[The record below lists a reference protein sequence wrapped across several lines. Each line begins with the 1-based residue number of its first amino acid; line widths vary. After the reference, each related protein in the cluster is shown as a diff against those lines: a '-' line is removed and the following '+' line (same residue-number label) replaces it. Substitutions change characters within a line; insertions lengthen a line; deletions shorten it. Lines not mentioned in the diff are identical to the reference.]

1 MKTQPTITAHHGGLG
16 LVLSAALALG
26 ATSGCAAGGGDGS
39 ADGGD
44 PFADDGADGGEGDGG
59 DGGSPGDP
67 GVGPGVGQGGAQD
80 FGQFRAILEAGGV
93 PGPETLDDVGFFN
106 EHKFALPPADC
117 GDDVC
122 LHASLGMMGNLLTGS
137 DCTMVMLGMNTPIDP
152 SQLPR
157 RPLNLAIA
165 VDTSG
170 SMGGEPISRVREG
183 LLRMADALHPDDRVT
198 LVSFA
203 DAATVE
209 ADLTGADTAAYEVAV
224 AQLSA
229 DGGTNVYEGLWA
241 AYEAVQANAD
251 PEHQNRV
258 LLLSDG
264 EATTGILGDDKIVDL
279 ATAWAADGVGL
290 STIGLGTSFDP
301 VLMRRL
307 SEVGGGSFY
316 FIDDVAA
323 VEEVFEEE
331 VEAMFVPLA
340 AEVEIDLAVESGW
353 EIRRVYGTKLAD
365 TLDKSA
371 RIEIPILQLAHR
383 ESVGDAELG
392 RRGGGGV
399 VLAEVMRTAGD
410 PAPADGT
417 IGAFSLRYLV
427 PGTAEEVV
435 QAGGVVSPQGP
446 DATGYFS
453 ALEAEKGFLMLN
465 LFVAFQLAAERAS
478 VGDDTAALSV
488 LLAVRAG
495 VGSWLASR
503 DDADIADDLRY
514 VDMFIDNLRAR
525 GAAEPPPNANPPQ
538 PWPAD

>member
-1 MKTQPTITAHHGGLG
+1 MTTNERESTGPRGLG
-16 LVLSAALALG
+16 LSLAMVLSAAV
-26 ATSGCAAGGGDGS
+26 GCASASGDGS

-44 PFADDGADGGEGDGG
+44 PFGDDGGDGGEGD
-59 DGGSPGDP
+59 DGGPGMGDP

-80 FGQFRAILEAGGV
+80 FGQFRAILEAGDI

-106 EHKFALPPADC
+106 EHKFALPAADC

-122 LHASLGMMGNLLTGS
+122 MHASLGMMGNLLTGA

-152 SQLPR
+152 AELPR
-157 RPLNLAIA
+157 QPLNLAIA

-170 SMGGEPISRVREG
+170 SMGGEPIARVREG
-183 LLRMADALHPDDRVT
+183 LLRMADSLHPDDHVT

-203 DAATVE
+203 DGATVE
-209 ADLTGADTAAYEVAV
+209 AELTGADTAAYEVAV
-224 AQLSA
+224 AKLVA

-241 AYEAVQANAD
+241 AYEAVEATAD
-251 PEHQNRV
+251 AEHQNRV

-264 EATTGILGDDKIVDL
+264 EATTGILGDDKIIHL
-279 ATAWAADGVGL
+279 ASALAGEGVGL
-290 STIGLGTSFDP
+290 STIGLGIDFDP

-331 VEAMFVPLA
+331 VDAMFVPLA
-340 AEVEIDLAVESGW
+340 ANVEIDLAVESGW
-353 EIRRVYGTKLAD
+353 EIRQVYGTKLA
-365 TLDKSA
+365 TSLDKSTQ
-371 RIEIPILQLAHR
+371 IQIPILQLAHR
-383 ESVGDAELG
+383 ESAQDAEHG

-399 VLAEVMRTAGD
+399 VLAEVMRAPGAQE
-410 PAPADGT
+410 APADGT
-417 IGAFSLRYLV
+417 IGAVSLRYEI
-427 PGTAEEVV
+427 PGTSEQVV
-435 QAGGVVSPQGP
+435 QATDVVSPEGP

-453 ALEAEKGFLMLN
+453 ADEAEKGFVMLN
-465 LFVAFQLAAERAS
+465 VFVAFQIAAERAA

-488 LLAVRAG
+488 LLSVRAG
-495 VGSWLASR
+495 VDGWLATH
-503 DDADIADDLRY
+503 DDDDITDDVRY
-514 VDMFIDNLRAR
+514 VDMFIENLRAR
-525 GAAEPPPNANPPQ
+525 GAAEPPPSANPPE

>member
-1 MKTQPTITAHHGGLG
+1 MKTNERNAMRGNGLAVTAAL
-16 LVLSAALALG
+16 LLSA
-26 ATSGCAAGGGDGS
+26 TVGCSAAGGDGS

-44 PFADDGADGGEGDGG
+44 PFGADGGDPSGGGGEGGTA
-59 DGGSPGDP
+59 GDP

-80 FGQFRAILEAGGV
+80 FGQFRAILEAGDV

-106 EHKFALPPADC
+106 EHKFALPAADC

-122 LHASLGMMGNLLTGS
+122 LHASLGMMGNLLTGAS
-137 DCTMVMLGMNTPIDP
+137 CTMVMLGMNTPIDP
-152 SQLPR
+152 AQLPR

-203 DAATVE
+203 DAAIVQAE
-209 ADLTGADTAAYEVAV
+209 LTGADTAAYEVAV
-224 AQLSA
+224 AQLTA

-241 AYEAVQANAD
+241 AYEAVEAHAD

-264 EATTGILGDDKIVDL
+264 AATTGILGDDKIVDL
-279 ATAWAADGVGL
+279 AASVAADGVSL

-316 FIDDVAA
+316 FIEDIAA

-331 VEAMFVPLA
+331 VGAMFVPLA
-340 AEVEIDLAVESGW
+340 ADVEIDLAVDAGW
-353 EIRRVYGTKLAD
+353 QISKVYGTKLAD
-365 TLDKSA
+365 TLDKST
-371 RIEIPILQLAHR
+371 RIQIPILQLAHR
-383 ESVGDAELG
+383 ESADDAELG

-399 VLAEVMRTAGD
+399 VLAEVMRAPGTA
-410 PAPADGT
+410 PPADGT
-417 IGAFSLRYLV
+417 VGAFSLRYEV
-427 PGTAEEVV
+427 PGTGE
-435 QAGGVVSPQGP
+435 QVVSGGDVVSTDGP
-446 DATGYFS
+446 DANGYFS
-453 ALEAEKGFLMLN
+453 APEAEKGFVMLN
-465 LFVAFQLAAERAS
+465 LFVAFQIAAERAS
-478 VGDDTAALSV
+478 VGDDTAALSA
-488 LLAVRAG
+488 LLSVRAG
-495 VGSWLASR
+495 VGAWLATH
-503 DDADIADDLRY
+503 DDFDITDDLRY
-514 VDMFIDNLRAR
+514 VDLFIDNLRAR
-525 GAAEPPPNANPPQ
+525 GAAEPPPNANPPE
-538 PWPAD
+538 PWPVD